1 MLVSIKIKKSISAE
15 IKEQESFLKKLEM
28 QEINYKIDLSKERSS
43 VEKIIE
49 NYNKI
54 LKDM

>member
-15 IKEQESFLKKLEM
+15 IKEQEAFLKKLEM